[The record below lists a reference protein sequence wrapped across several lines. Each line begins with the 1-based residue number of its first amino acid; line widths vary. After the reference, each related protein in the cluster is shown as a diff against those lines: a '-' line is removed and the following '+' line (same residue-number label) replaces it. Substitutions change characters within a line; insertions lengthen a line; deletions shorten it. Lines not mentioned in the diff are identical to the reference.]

1 MNGQL
6 SHRNL
11 NKPAGRRRSIV
22 NTPAGRRR
30 SIGFLRSIAALV
42 SIVVLTA
49 PLRADKKQA
58 NIADPFEPTPPQVV
72 DDMLRL
78 AGVTA
83 SDYVFDLG
91 CGDGRIVIAAAKNF
105 GARAFGVDLDPQRIE
120 ECKEGAE
127 AAAVTGKAT
136 FKLGSYFDVDLG
148 PATVLATYL
157 LAETNLQLRPKY
169 FRELRPGARLVSH
182 CFDMADW
189 KADKTETSPKAREQR
204 ILYWVIPAPVG
215 GQWRWSDKT
224 DLGEAQFRLDLE
236 QKFQVVG
243 GDLTAGK
250 TARRAIRNAMVN
262 GKDFR
267 FTALVADEQKVA
279 NVAYMGM
286 VDGDTIR
293 GTQKWEGG
301 ANGGEREWVARRE
314 PLDIA
319 GTWRVTVHA
328 SPEPLDGLVRIAHK
342 DGALQ
347 AVYVRDNPTTETL
360 LATWIAWGNSI
371 YFELPP
377 TRDADDGGG
386 GGDGRGPIFSGV
398 LGAQEGR
405 GRVTRN
411 GWSSP
416 PVWTAKREK

>member
-1 MNGQL
+1 MREQS

-11 NKPAGRRRSIV
+11 

-30 SIGFLRSIAALV
+30 SIVFLRSVATLV
-42 SIVVLTA
+42 SIVVLMA
-49 PLRADKKQA
+49 PLRADKNQG
-58 NIADPFEPTPPQVV
+58 NINDPFEPTPPQVV
-72 DDMLRL
+72 DDMLRF

-105 GARAFGVDLDPQRIE
+105 GAKAFGVDLDPQRIE

-127 AAAVTGKAT
+127 AAAVTDKAT

-189 KADKTETSPKAREQR
+189 KADKIESSPKAREQR

-215 GQWRWSDKT
+215 GQWGWTDKT
-224 DLGEAQFRLDLE
+224 ESGEAQFRLDLE
-236 QKFQVVG
+236 QKFQTVT

-250 TARRAIRNAMVN
+250 TARRAIRSATIN
-262 GKDFR
+262 GKQFQ
-267 FTALVADEQKVA
+267 FCAVADGKKAV
-279 NVAYMGM
+279 NVTYKGV

-293 GTQKWEGG
+293 GIQKREGG
-301 ANGGEREWVARRE
+301 GNGGEREWVARRE

-319 GTWRVTVHA
+319 GTWRVTVQA
-328 SPEPLDGLVRIAHK
+328 SPEPLDGLVRIARK

-377 TRDADDGGG
+377 ARAADDGGG
-386 GGDGRGPIFSGV
+386 GDDGRGPVFSGV
-398 LGAQEGR
+398 LSAQDGR

-411 GWSSP
+411 GWPSS
-416 PVWTAKREK
+416 PVWTAKKEK

>member
-1 MNGQL
+1 MSEQPL
-6 SHRNL
+6 HR
-11 NKPAGRRRSIV
+11 RFSRTI
-22 NTPAGRRR
+22 TT
-30 SIGFLRSIAALV
+30 LV
-42 SIVVLTA
+42 SIVVLAA
-49 PLRADKKQA
+49 PLRADKNQA
-58 NIADPFEPTPPQVV
+58 DINDPFEPTPPQAV

-105 GARAFGVDLDPQRIE
+105 GAKAFGVDLDPQRIE

-127 AAAVTGKAT
+127 AAAVTDKVT
-136 FKLGSYFDVDLG
+136 FQLGSYFDVDLR

-169 FRELRPGARLVSH
+169 FRELRPGTRLVSH

-189 KADKTETSPKAREQR
+189 KADRTEHSPKAREQR

-215 GQWRWSDKT
+215 GPWRWSEKT
-224 DLGEAQFRLDLE
+224 ESGQMQFRLEL
-236 QKFQVVG
+236 QQGFQTVT

-250 TARRAIRNAMVN
+250 AARRAIRNATIN
-262 GKDFR
+262 GKDLQFQ
-267 FTALVADEQKVA
+267 ALVTDGKKVV
-279 NVAYMGM
+279 NVAYKGA

-293 GTQKWEGG
+293 GTQTWEGG
-301 ANGGEREWVARRE
+301 VNGDEREWVARRE

-319 GTWRVTVHA
+319 GTWRVTVA
-328 SPEPLDGLVRIAHK
+328 NSPEPLDGVVRIARK
-342 DGALQ
+342 DAALQ

-371 YFELPP
+371 YFEIPLAS
-377 TRDADDGGG
+377 DKDDNRGEE
-386 GGDGRGPIFSGV
+386 GRGPIFSGT
-398 LGAQEGR
+398 LGTQDGR
-405 GRVTRN
+405 GKVTHN
-411 GWSSP
+411 GWPSS

>member
-1 MNGQL
+1 MKGQL

-11 NKPAGRRRSIV
+11 

-30 SIGFLRSIAALV
+30 SIVVLRSIATLV
-42 SIVVLTA
+42 SIVVLTT
-49 PLRADKKQA
+49 PLRADKNQA

-127 AAAVTGKAT
+127 AAAVTDKAT

-189 KADKTETSPKAREQR
+189 KADKIESSPKAREQR

-215 GQWRWSDKT
+215 GQWRWTDKT
-224 DLGEAQFRLDLE
+224 ESGETPFRLDLE
-236 QKFQVVG
+236 QKFQVVSG
-243 GDLTAGK
+243 ELTAGK
-250 TARRAIRNAMVN
+250 AARRAIRSATIN
-262 GKDFR
+262 GKQFQFR
-267 FTALVADEQKVA
+267 AAAADGQKAASVTYKG
-279 NVAYMGM
+279 V

-293 GTQKWEGG
+293 GTQKWESG
-301 ANGGEREWVARRE
+301 ANGSEREWVARRE
-314 PLDIA
+314 RLDIA
-319 GTWRVTVHA
+319 GTWRVTVKA
-328 SPEPLDGLVRIAHK
+328 SPDSLDGLVRIARK

-360 LATWIAWGNSI
+360 LASWIAWGNSI

-377 TRDADDGGG
+377 ARGDDDGGAG
-386 GGDGRGPIFSGV
+386 DDGRGPIFTGV
-398 LGAQEGR
+398 LDAQDGR
-405 GRVTRN
+405 GRVTRQ
-411 GWSSP
+411 GWPSSS
-416 PVWTAKREK
+416 VWTAKKEK